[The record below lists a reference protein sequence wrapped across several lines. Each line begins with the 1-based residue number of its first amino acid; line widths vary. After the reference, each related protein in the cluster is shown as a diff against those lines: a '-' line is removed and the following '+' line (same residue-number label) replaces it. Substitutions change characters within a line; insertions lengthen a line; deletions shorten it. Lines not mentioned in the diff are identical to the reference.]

1 MLRRNRIRAPLL
13 LFTLLLWSM
22 PAHAFEL
29 ASMRGQVAFGYSRLQ
44 GADQSPAGSIGVLVG
59 VDHPLSGA
67 WRIGPAVSFSLL
79 GSTQVER
86 DGVPAGI
93 DHSMLDGALLVHR
106 DFARGPLRRVSF
118 GPGLASAR
126 AELQVAGGGA
136 GLSDLA
142 VGEVRPCAAFEALFA
157 PRTASGVSVG
167 AGLGVRVVPLRDL
180 TWTVFSARFAIS
192 F

>member
-1 MLRRNRIRAPLL
+1 MNRRVLL
-13 LFTLLLWSM
+13 TLLALASLAHAS
-22 PAHAFEL
+22 PAHALRLE
-29 ASMRGQVAFGYSRLQ
+29 AWRGQIAFGYTRLS
-44 GADQSPAGSIGVLVG
+44 GADQSPPGSIGLLLG
-59 VDHPLSGA
+59 VDHPVSGA
-67 WRIGPAVSFSLL
+67 WRLGPAVSFSLL

-93 DHSMLDGALLVHR
+93 DHSMLDGSLLLHR
-106 DFARGPLRRVSF
+106 TFARGPLQRISF

-142 VGEVRPCAAFEALFA
+142 VGEVRPCASFEALFA
-157 PRTASGVSVG
+157 PRTQSGVSVG
-167 AGLGVRVVPLRDL
+167 AALGARVVPLDDL
-180 TWTVFSARFAIS
+180 TWSVWSARVAIS

>member
-1 MLRRNRIRAPLL
+1 MSCRIPFLL
-13 LFTLLLWSM
+13 LALMLGAA
-22 PAHAFEL
+22 PVHALDL
-29 ASMRGQVAFGYSRLQ
+29 ASLRGQVEFGYSRLV
-44 GADQSPAGSIGVLVG
+44 GADQRPAGSIGLLVG
-59 VDHPLSGA
+59 VDHPLAGA

-93 DHSMLDGALLVHR
+93 DHSMLDGTLLVHR
-106 DFARGPLRRVSF
+106 DFSGGPLRRVSF

-167 AGLGVRVVPLRDL
+167 AGLGVRVVPLPDV
-180 TWTVFSARFAIS
+180 TWTVFSARFAIT